1 LAADTGWLIVV
12 RTVLGI
18 GGALLMIR
26 QKAAAR
32 ADA

>member
-1 LAADTGWLIVV
+1 V